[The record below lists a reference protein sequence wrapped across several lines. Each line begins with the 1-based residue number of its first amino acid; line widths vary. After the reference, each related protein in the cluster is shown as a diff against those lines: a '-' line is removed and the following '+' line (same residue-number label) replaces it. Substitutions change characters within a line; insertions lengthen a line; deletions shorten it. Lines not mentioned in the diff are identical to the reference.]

1 MRTDDILKHVQGPKV
16 LDVGCTG
23 HVVKFGSKDWLHGR
37 LREQFQDVSGID
49 IAESNLQ
56 MLKDHGYTNL
66 YLQSAEDF
74 DLPDRFNTVVAG
86 ELIEHLSN
94 PGLFLQS
101 AKKHLAPGGRII
113 VSTPY
118 AFSLLYFF
126 YAFLKYPKTCQN
138 EEHAVWFCLQTMKSL
153 SERVGLK
160 IDHFELIED
169 YDPNDPSGTYRTFV
183 NLIQIFRP
191 IIPARLRKNVMLFV
205 FTPQS

>member
-1 MRTDDILKHVQGPKV
+1 MRSDDILKHVQGPKV

-23 HVVKFGSKDWLHGR
+23 HVVKFGDPGWLHGR
-37 LREQFQDVSGID
+37 LRDQFKDVSGVD
-49 IAESNLQ
+49 ISESNLK
-56 MLKDHGYTNL
+56 MLQDHGYDNL
-66 YLQSAEDF
+66 HLASAENF
-74 DLPDRFNTVVAG
+74 ELPDRFNTVVAG

-94 PGLFLQS
+94 PGMFLDT

-113 VSTPY
+113 ISTPY

-126 YAFLKYPKTCQN
+126 YAFFKYPKTCQN

-153 SERVGLK
+153 TERAGLK
-160 IDHFELIED
+160 IDHVEMLED

-183 NLIQIFRP
+183 NLISIFRP

-205 FTPQS
+205 LTPST